1 VLLSVCLITKNEEQ
15 FLAGC
20 LDSVRAA
27 AGEIILV
34 DTGSADRTVEIARS
48 YGCRV
53 LHRAWDDD
61 FSAARNAGLAV
72 ARGRWI
78 LCLDADERLAHSAL
92 LPAAIAEAKP
102 DVGGFLI
109 ERHDAVIH
117 PEDGQSDVYPVEILR
132 LFRNRP
138 DIRYE
143 GIVHERPNETVLRA
157 GLEIRSLASL
167 KLGLKLGLKLT
178 HLVSHLPQDRLEAK
192 QQRYLRLLDLE
203 LEQDGRN
210 FWAHYSRGKTLW
222 FLRRLEEARSVFRGI
237 VEDEGCSLSLRA
249 SAWCMLAALLSEEGL
264 RGAAVECVQ
273 ESLALI
279 PEQSLAYYVLAEILY
294 ADGRFAHAREAYRR
308 VRRSMD
314 PESAPGQIL
323 GDLCMTREKRGYKLG
338 CCSLALGE
346 IAEAES
352 QFLDGLSGNPS
363 HGGCHYGLARAALL
377 RGDRRGAIEHLE
389 DAVKNDPAWKTPREL
404 LAELNAEAAQP
415 PATTAGSSIRIVP
428 AEASTSTSTP
438 TGKVNCRSM

>member
-20 LDSVRAA
+20 LDSVRTVAD
-27 AGEIILV
+27 EIILV
-34 DTGSADRTVEIARS
+34 DTGSDDRTVEIAQS

-53 LHRAWDDD
+53 LRRDWDDD
-61 FSAARNAGLAV
+61 FSAARNAGLAL

-78 LCLDADERLAHSAL
+78 LCLDADERLEDPSGALSSAVL
-92 LPAAIAEAKP
+92 AAAPE
-102 DVGGFLI
+102 VGGFLL
-109 ERHDAVIH
+109 ERHDVVVH
-117 PEDGQSDVYPVEILR
+117 PEDGQSDVYPIEILR

-143 GIVHERPNETVLRA
+143 GIVHERPNDTVIRA
-157 GLEIRSLASL
+157 GLEIRSLAT
-167 KLGLKLGLKLT
+167 LKLT
-178 HLVSHLPQDRLEAK
+178 HLVSHLPQDRLKAK

-203 LEQDGRN
+203 LERDSRN
-210 FWAHYSRGKTLW
+210 FWARYYRGKTLW
-222 FLRRLEEARSVFRGI
+222 FLRRLEEAQEAFRGM
-237 VEDEGCSLSLRA
+237 VEDAGCSLSLKA

-264 RGAAVECVQ
+264 RGAVVECVQ

-279 PEQSLAYYVLAEILY
+279 PHQSLAYYVLAEILY
-294 ADGRFAHAREAYRR
+294 ADGRFAHACEAYRR

-314 PESAPGQIL
+314 PESAPSQVL

-352 QFLDGLSGNPS
+352 QFSDGLEGNPS

-377 RGDRRGAIEHLE
+377 RGDRHGAIERLE
-389 DAVKNDPAWKTPREL
+389 EAVKNDPSWKIPREL
-404 LAELNAEAAQP
+404 LTELRAETGA
-415 PATTAGSSIRIVP
+415 IR
-428 AEASTSTSTP
+428 
-438 TGKVNCRSM
+438 

>member
-1 VLLSVCLITKNEEQ
+1 VLLSVCLIAKNEEQ
-15 FLAGC
+15 FLAEC
-20 LDSVRAA
+20 LDSVRSVAD
-27 AGEIILV
+27 EIILV
-34 DTGSADRTVEIARS
+34 DTGSTDRTIEIAQS

-61 FSAARNAGLAV
+61 FSAARNAGLAM

-78 LCLDADERLAHSAL
+78 LCLDADERLADPSRALPSAIL
-92 LPAAIAEAKP
+92 SATPE
-102 DVGGFLI
+102 VGGFLI

-132 LFRNRP
+132 LLRNRR

-143 GIVHERPNETVLRA
+143 GIIHERPNETVIRA
-157 GLEIRSLASL
+157 GLETRSLAT
-167 KLGLKLGLKLT
+167 LKLT
-178 HLVSHLPQDRLEAK
+178 HLVSHLPQEHLEAK

-203 LEQDGRN
+203 LESDSRN
-210 FWAHYSRGKTLW
+210 FWAHYYRGKTLW
-222 FLRRLEEARSVFRGI
+222 FLRRQEEAQSVFRGI
-237 VEDEGCSLSLRA
+237 LDDQGCSVSLRA

-273 ESLALI
+273 ESLALL
-279 PEQSLAYYVLAEILY
+279 PHQSLAYYVLAEILY

-323 GDLCMTREKRGYKLG
+323 GDLCMTQEKRGYKLG

-352 QFLDGLSGNPS
+352 QFRDGLDGNPR

-377 RGDRRGAIEHLE
+377 RDDRRGAIERLE
-389 DAVKNDPAWKTPREL
+389 DAVKNDPAWKTPRDL
-404 LAELNAEAAQP
+404 LAELKAETSAQI
-415 PATTAGSSIRIVP
+415 IR
-428 AEASTSTSTP
+428 EE
-438 TGKVNCRSM
+438 